1 MGVVLDLPW
10 ARATDDA
17 GVPALLRGAGY
28 EVLALALRD
37 DAVTLDEV
45 AGRHAGLD
53 TKVALMLGTEG
64 QGLSDAWLDGA
75 DTVVTI
81 PMAAGVDS
89 LNVAAA
95 AAVAAYAL
103 RR

>member
-17 GVPALLRGAGY
+17 LVPALLRAAGY
-28 EVLALALRD
+28 EVVALALRED
-37 DAVTLDEV
+37 GVALDGV
-45 AGRHAGLD
+45 AARHAGRD
-53 TKVALMLGTEG
+53 TKLALMLGTEG
-64 QGLSDAWLDGA
+64 HGLSDAWVDGA
-75 DTVVTI
+75 DTVVMI
-81 PMAAGVDS
+81 PMSAGVDS

>member
-1 MGVVLDLPW
+1 MPG
-10 ARATDDA
+10 
-17 GVPALLRGAGY
+17 LLREAGY
-28 EVLALALRD
+28 EVVALALRD
-37 DAVTLDEV
+37 DGVTLDEV
-45 AGRHAGLD
+45 AERHAGRD
-53 TKVALMLGTEG
+53 TKLALMLGTEG
-64 QGLSDAWLDGA
+64 RGLSDAWVDGA
-75 DTVVTI
+75 DTVVMI

>member
-1 MGVVLDLPW
+1 MVSG
-10 ARATDDA
+10 A
-17 GVPALLRGAGY
+17 GVGGGAVGVG
-28 EVLALALRD
+28 EC
-37 DAVTLDEV
+37 AVSVGDV
-45 AGRHAGLD
+45 AAGRARRD
-53 TKVALMLGTEG
+53 TRLAVRLGPEG
-64 QGLSDAWLDGA
+64 RGLSDAWVSGA

-95 AAVAAYAL
+95 AAVACYAL

>member
-1 MGVVLDLPW
+1 VDDSTVPDVL
-10 ARATDDA
+10 RE
-17 GVPALLRGAGY
+17 AGY
-28 EVLALALRD
+28 EVVALALRD

-45 AGRHAGLD
+45 AARHAGRDARL
-53 TKVALMLGTEG
+53 ALLLGTEG
-64 QGLSDAWLDGA
+64 QGLSDAWLAGA
-75 DTVVTI
+75 DTVARI

-95 AAVAAYAL
+95 AAIACYAL